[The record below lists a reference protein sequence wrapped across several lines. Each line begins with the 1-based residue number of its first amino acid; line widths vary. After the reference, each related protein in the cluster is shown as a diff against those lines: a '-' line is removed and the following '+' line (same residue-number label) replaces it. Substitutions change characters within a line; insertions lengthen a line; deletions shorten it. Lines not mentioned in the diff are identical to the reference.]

1 MAVTTTSM
9 TSLEPTA
16 SYGYDDLFGSTT
28 SSSTAVS
35 TTGSKE
41 YPVFPNGAYV
51 SRFYLV
57 SSQESGLTDL
67 DIDLYN
73 ECFLPYNPLPHHNFR
88 RGDATE
94 TISPKPTYLID
105 EAPCKRQAAINSNCY
120 FQNTNGTFSGLEPYS
135 GDWDVQ
141 QQCYCDIYP
150 FFDSAAGCQECFRMH
165 GGIEGGSSYII
176 SCHDVIFAH
185 QRAKF
190 YLGYHWFPKSYVMGV
205 SSAYC
210 SANPQTTGFYP
221 FADAWSKTSA
231 SNLPGS
237 TAVDILGT
245 QTAASLYYTYAAEI
259 TAAGGS
265 GDTNG
270 AAASTRLS
278 LKKALIAALP
288 LVLMLSQ

>member
-1 MAVTTTSM
+1 MTIAMTASSSITT
-9 TSLEPTA
+9 TSLEPTS
-16 SYGYDDLFGSTT
+16 SYGYDSFGTST
-28 SSSTAVS
+28 SSSTAAS
-35 TTGSKE
+35 NTDSGE
-41 YPVFPNGAYV
+41 YPVFPNGAYI
-51 SRFYLV
+51 SRFYAV

-88 RGDATE
+88 RDDATE

-120 FQNTNGTFSGLEPYS
+120 FQNTNGTFSGLHLYS

-150 FFDSAAGCQECFRMH
+150 FFDSAAGCQECFRKH
-165 GGIEGGSSYII
+165 GGIEG
-176 SCHDVIFAH
+176 
-185 QRAKF
+185 
-190 YLGYHWFPKSYVMGV
+190 YHWFPQSYVMGV

-221 FADAWSKTSA
+221 FANEWSTSSAA
-231 SNLPGS
+231 SLPTT
-237 TAVDILGT
+237 TAVDSLGT
-245 QTAASLYYTYAAEI
+245 QTAASLYYTYAAEN
-259 TAAGGS
+259 TAAGGGS
-265 GDTNG
+265 SSAKNN
-270 AAASTRLS
+270 AAASTCLS
-278 LKKALIAALP
+278 LKRALMAALP